1 MSLANQDNLPAP
13 IKIENLRSHFRNT
26 YGLTEEQIEKMLIS
40 SAKSL
45 ATTLS
50 KLYDSLEKEEDL
62 PELNRLGHSLKGL
75 LLNMGEQEW
84 AAIARHLEKSAAAG
98 EPENYREIASSIG
111 GGAEDIV
118 RMAG

>member
-1 MSLANQDNLPAP
+1 MSLDNQDNLPAP

-45 ATTLS
+45 ATTLGQ
-50 KLYDSLEKEEDL
+50 LYDSLEQKENL
-62 PELNRLGHSLKGL
+62 AELTRLGHNLKGV

-84 AAIARHLEKSAAAG
+84 ADIARRLEKSAAAG
-98 EPENYREIASSIG
+98 EPQNYREIAGSIG
-111 GGAEDIV
+111 KGAEEII
-118 RMAG
+118 RIAG